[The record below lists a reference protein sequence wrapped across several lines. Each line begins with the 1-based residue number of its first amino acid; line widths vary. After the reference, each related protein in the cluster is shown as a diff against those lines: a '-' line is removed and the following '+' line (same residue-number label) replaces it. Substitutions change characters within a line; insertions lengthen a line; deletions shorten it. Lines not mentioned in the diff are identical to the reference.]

1 MRNKIFITGFLHSGT
16 TILRAKISDCENVFS
31 QIIESQTPKGD
42 TYEEYLSSGKK
53 FFLWKDPII
62 RNSLYN
68 TGFPNR
74 NGSPFEDC
82 HIIFLVRNP
91 FYVFS
96 SLQRRG
102 DGIINQ
108 DFHRFQDWE
117 KSAYKF
123 LEVREK
129 KYEDTYT
136 IKYEEFFD
144 DEYQNLKKIMTQI
157 GLAYPEDIFK
167 NRKKDYYHDF
177 LREVPET
184 PEKTL
189 SKNSHHRTW
198 QINQNFENFNLNSK
212 VELTPDLYEQICSS
226 SVLPLLDYEIL
237 ENNPI

>member
-16 TILRAKISDCENVFS
+16 TILRAKISDCDNVFS
-31 QIIESQTPKGD
+31 QIRESQMPKGD
-42 TYEEYLSSGKK
+42 SYEKYLLSGKK

-68 TGFPNR
+68 TGFPKR
-74 NGSPFEDC
+74 DGSPFQDC

-96 SLQRRG
+96 SLQKRG
-102 DGIINQ
+102 TGIINQ
-108 DFHRFQDWE
+108 DFHRFEDWE

-129 KYEDTYT
+129 KHEDIYT

-144 DEYQNLKKIMTQI
+144 EGFQNLKNIFAQV
-157 GLAYPEDIFK
+157 GLIHSENIFETK
-167 NRKKDYYHDF
+167 KKDYYHDF
-177 LREVPET
+177 VREVPENFRET
-184 PEKTL
+184 FT
-189 SKNSHHRTW
+189 KNSHYRTW

-237 ENNPI
+237 ENNPL